1 VNRFKQSNNIVCAVP
16 KSKFVRVE
24 IFFDNVDDWVEILQN
39 KGIHVV
45 STSRN
50 KVLKIRIDR
59 DTITYHQELIHEL
72 FKQAVEY
79 SFKINS
85 LSM

>member
-1 VNRFKQSNNIVCAVP
+1 MSL
-16 KSKFVRVE
+16 RVD
-24 IFFDNVDDWVEILQN
+24 ILFDNVDSWVETLQN

-59 DTITYHQELIHEL
+59 DTITYHQELIHDL

-79 SFKINS
+79 SFAMNS
-85 LSM
+85 ITG

>member
-1 VNRFKQSNNIVCAVP
+1 M
-16 KSKFVRVE
+16 E
-24 IFFDNVDDWVEILQN
+24 TLQN

-59 DTITYHQELIHEL
+59 DTITYHQELIHDL

-79 SFKINS
+79 SFEINS
-85 LSM
+85 PSM

>member
-1 VNRFKQSNNIVCAVP
+1 
-16 KSKFVRVE
+16 VE
-24 IFFDNVDDWVEILQN
+24 TLQN

-50 KVLKIRIDR
+50 KVLKIRRDR

-79 SFKINS
+79 SFKVNS
-85 LSM
+85 PSM